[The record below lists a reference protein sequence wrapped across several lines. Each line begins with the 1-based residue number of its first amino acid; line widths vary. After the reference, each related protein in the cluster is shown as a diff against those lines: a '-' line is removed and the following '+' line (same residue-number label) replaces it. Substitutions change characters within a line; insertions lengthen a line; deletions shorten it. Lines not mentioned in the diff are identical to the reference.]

1 MLQHDGP
8 AWGEEW
14 QAERATLGR
23 HFLRDMEGLWHQ
35 VLKLAAVV
43 ETTLNTSIHALCEGR
58 ADLAAGVKSEEQ
70 SIDRWE
76 VQIERDCLKVLA
88 LHQPVASDLRRVA
101 AILRINSDLE
111 RMADLARHIAKRTR
125 KLARESTGRALPG
138 GLESMAAEALEQVRE
153 SLDALTQGDVALARA
168 VIAGD
173 RKIDR
178 HRRAVV
184 EELKQAIRV
193 DPDHLDAWLHL
204 INATR
209 NIERVADHATNI
221 AEAVVYLKEGDIIR
235 HDASTG
241 RFSKPMN

>member
-1 MLQHDGP
+1 MQNLDG
-8 AWGEEW
+8 AVWDADW
-14 QAERATLGR
+14 QAERVTLGR
-23 HFLRDMEGLWHQ
+23 HFLRDMEELWRQ
-35 VLKLAAVV
+35 LLKLAAVV
-43 ETTLNTSIHALCEGR
+43 ESALNTSVRALCDGR
-58 ADLAAGVKSEEQ
+58 ADLAALVQSGDG

-76 VQIERDCLKVLA
+76 VQVERDCLKVLA

-111 RMADLARHIAKRTR
+111 RMADLARHIAKRAR
-125 KLARESTGRALPG
+125 KLTEEPVGRALPR
-138 GLESMAAEALEQVRE
+138 GLELMATEALEQVRE
-153 SLDALTQGDVALARA
+153 SLDALTHGDVDLARA

-178 HRRAVV
+178 HRRLVV
-184 EELKQAIRV
+184 EQLKQGIRD
-193 DPDHLDAWLHL
+193 DPDRLDSWLRL

-241 RFSKPMN
+241 RFAKP

>member
-1 MLQHDGP
+1 MQNLDGP
-8 AWGEEW
+8 VWDADW
-14 QAERATLGR
+14 QAERVTLGR
-23 HFLRDMEGLWHQ
+23 HFLRDMEELWRQ
-35 VLKLAAVV
+35 LLRLAAVV
-43 ETTLNTSIHALCEGR
+43 EATLNTSVRALCDGR
-58 ADLAAGVKSEEQ
+58 ADLAALVQSGDH

-111 RMADLARHIAKRTR
+111 RMADLARHIAKRAR
-125 KLARESTGRALPG
+125 KLTEEPLGRALPR
-138 GLESMAAEALEQVRE
+138 GLELMATEALEQVRE
-153 SLDALTQGDVALARA
+153 SLDALTHGDVDLARA

-178 HRRAVV
+178 HRRLVV
-184 EELKQAIRV
+184 EQLKQGIRD
-193 DPDHLDAWLHL
+193 DPDRLDSWLRL

-241 RFSKPMN
+241 RFAKP

>member
-1 MLQHDGP
+1 MQNPDG
-8 AWGEEW
+8 AGAVWDADW
-14 QAERATLGR
+14 QAERVTLGR
-23 HFLRDMEGLWHQ
+23 HFLRDMEELWRQ
-35 VLKLAAVV
+35 LLKLAAVV
-43 ETTLNTSIHALCEGR
+43 ETTLTTSVRALCDGR
-58 ADLAAGVKSEEQ
+58 ADLAAQVKAADS

-76 VQIERDCLKVLA
+76 VQVERDCLKVLA

-111 RMADLARHIAKRTR
+111 RIADLARHIAKRAR
-125 KLARESTGRALPG
+125 KLADEPVGRALPR
-138 GLESMAAEALEQVRE
+138 GLEVMATEALDQVRE
-153 SLDALTQGDVALARA
+153 SLDALTHGDVDLARA
-168 VIAGD
+168 VIAND

-178 HRRAVV
+178 HRRQVV
-184 EELKQAIRV
+184 DQLKQGIRD
-193 DPDHLDAWLHL
+193 DPERLDSWLRL

-241 RFSKPMN
+241 RFAKP